1 MRTLLLSVFFVFL
14 AASSSAQDK
23 CVTQILLQQKL
34 DANPEYVRI
43 RQHQREY
50 ARLGAETFSRKPQF
64 KTTAVAKIPVV
75 FHVVLTESKI
85 NQLGGNSG
93 VLQRAIDQIAVLNE
107 DFNRTNA
114 DNSKVPAPFASLSA
128 DLDIEFGLA
137 HRKPDGSSTNGV
149 EIQPTTVTSFSALS
163 NGGSDPKSTST
174 GGLDPWDPNRY
185 LNIWIVDITENGVL
199 GYTVPPSY
207 MNLGYTL
214 QELGLVLDYGCFGRR
229 GGSIN
234 FFNPSTNDRGR
245 TGTHE
250 VAHFFELEHIFGLGS
265 GCPSSGDSDDGI
277 ADTPPQNAPTYNAS
291 FAGGV
296 IPFPLTDVCSP
307 NSPGIMWMNFMDYT
321 DDASMYMFTQGQA
334 VFVYNQLTAGVL
346 KSLTEHPELLDWP
359 TGTADIDKEVRVE
372 VFPNPSEG
380 KIFVNFTDT
389 DRPQTLHV
397 VNAVGSV
404 VKIIDV
410 TDNSVTNYQLD
421 LTPLSK
427 GVYMIRCIF
436 ADGIITRKI
445 VLQ

>member
-1 MRTLLLSVFFVFL
+1 MLLAGSSV
-14 AASSSAQDK
+14 AQNK
-23 CVTQILLQQKL
+23 CATTTLLQQQL
-34 DANPEYVRI
+34 EAHPEYAAI
-43 RQHQREY
+43 RQQQREH
-50 ARLGAETFSRKPQF
+50 ARLSAEAFSRTPQF
-64 KTTAVAKIPVV
+64 KTTAVARIPVV
-75 FHVVLTESKI
+75 FHVILTQSKI
-85 NQLGGNSG
+85 NLLGGNSG
-93 VLQRAIDQIAVLNE
+93 VLQRAVDQIAVLNE
-107 DFNRTNA
+107 DFNRTNT

-137 HRKPDGSSTNGV
+137 HRQPDGSSTSGV

-207 MNLGYTL
+207 LNLGYTL

-234 FFNPSTNDRGR
+234 FFSPSTNDRGR

-277 ADTPPQNAPTYNAS
+277 ADTPPQNAPTYNSS

-296 IPFPLTDVCSP
+296 IPFPLTDACSP
-307 NSPGIMWMNFMDYT
+307 SSPGIMWMNFMDYT
-321 DDASMYMFTQGQA
+321 DDSSMYMFTQGQA
-334 VFVYNQLTAGVL
+334 NFVHGNLTTGIL

-359 TGTADIDKEVRVE
+359 TGTSDIDKEVRVG

-380 KIFVNFTDT
+380 KIFINFTDT
-389 DRPQTLHV
+389 DRPKGMHV
-397 VNAVGSV
+397 INSVGSV
-404 VKIIDV
+404 VETIDV
-410 TDNSVTNYQLD
+410 TDNGITSCQLD